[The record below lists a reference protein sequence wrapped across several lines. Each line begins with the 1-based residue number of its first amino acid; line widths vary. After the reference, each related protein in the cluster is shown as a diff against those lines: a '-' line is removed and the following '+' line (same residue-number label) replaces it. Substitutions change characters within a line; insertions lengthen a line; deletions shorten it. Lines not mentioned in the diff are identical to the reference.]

1 MEYSSNLPDGQ
12 NIMKLIVVNLIVI
25 FFLKP
30 IYIYILYI
38 WYIYVLYILYV
49 YYISNWITGFNA
61 DLYWIIRYVIIY

>member
-30 IYIYILYI
+30 IYIYI
-38 WYIYVLYILYV
+38 YIYYIYDIYM
-49 YYISNWITGFNA
+49 YYI
-61 DLYWIIRYVIIY
+61 YYMYIIYQIG